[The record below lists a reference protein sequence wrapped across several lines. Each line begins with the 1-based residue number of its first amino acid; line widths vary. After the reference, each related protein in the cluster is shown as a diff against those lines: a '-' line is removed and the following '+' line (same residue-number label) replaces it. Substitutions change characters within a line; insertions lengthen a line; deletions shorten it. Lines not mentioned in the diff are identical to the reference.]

1 LSLIIFFIAG
11 LVLLTRVDVKRG
23 ALDAQTADAQ
33 RM

>member
-11 LVLLTRVDVKRG
+11 LAVLTRVDVKRG
-23 ALDAQTADAQ
+23 ELDAQ